1 MMKRT
6 LFAVGCCA
14 ALAAAAFGGGLGGRD
29 RARPSQWTPVK
40 HVVLIGV
47 DGLGIRNIVWDRM
60 PNLRRLRDKGMFA
73 VARSTFPTSSGVNW
87 SSALCGTTPDLHG
100 VRDNTPK
107 PGVLPAVATPRGNH
121 PCIFSEIRRQ
131 EPSAYTCSLYDWNGI
146 GWYHDS
152 ASANYTK
159 LYPSN
164 FESESQ
170 YTDEFIEL
178 LKKNSPRLAFITYD
192 MCDHTGHASRYDS
205 PEYANACAQVDKF
218 IGRIADYVAA
228 NMAKD
233 TAIVLFSDHGGHD
246 KGHGDTTLE
255 CYEIPFLVH
264 APGLDGYVFREPVT
278 ISDVA
283 PTVAWLLGLKIP
295 DFWRGRPA
303 LRRSAKYPL
312 QKRLVVHAGKG
323 NGAPENTLPAFK
335 AAVATGFG
343 FECDIQ
349 MSADN
354 RIFAAHNG
362 SALAY
367 GGGDVQFKTMPWSEI
382 EKLDVG
388 RKLGGVRWA
397 GTPPP
402 LFEDI
407 LALMRDGRKSFVE
420 VKESAGTEIVPY
432 IKKAV
437 ESQRNATPENML
449 FISFDREICR
459 ALRKALPEYE
469 VLWIILPRKDLERPD
484 DCKGPAYT
492 ADEVIALLKDADLTG
507 VDMCGDMS
515 VATEDFIRK
524 VKSAGFK
531 FGVWT
536 VDDTKVARIFL
547 ERGVDAVTTNRSREI
562 AEELKDWKLPAGEL

>member
-1 MMKRT
+1 MKK
-6 LFAVGCCA
+6 LLVLAGCYA
-14 ALAAAAFGGGLGGRD
+14 ALSVVAFGRD
-29 RARPSQWTPVK
+29 VE

-47 DGLGIRNIVWDRM
+47 DGFGVRNIVWDNM
-60 PNLRRLRDKGMFA
+60 PNLRKLRDKGAFT

-107 PGVLPAVATPRGNH
+107 PQVQPAVATAKGVH

-131 EPSAYTCSLYDWNGI
+131 EPNAYTCSLYDWNGI

-152 ASANYTK
+152 ASANFTK

-164 FESESQ
+164 FESESK

-178 LKKNSPRLAFITYD
+178 LKKNRPRLAFITYD

-205 PEYANACAQVDKF
+205 PEYANACAQIDGF

-264 APGLDGYVFREPVT
+264 APGLDGFVFREPVT

-283 PTVAWLLGLKIP
+283 PTVAWLLGLEIP

-303 LRRSAKYPL
+303 LRRSVKYPL

-349 MSADN
+349 MSSDN
-354 RIFAAHNG
+354 RIFAAHNA
-362 SALAY
+362 SAKAY
-367 GGGDVQFKTMPWSEI
+367 CGKDIPFKTMPWSEI
-382 EKLDVG
+382 EKIDVG
-388 RKLGGVRWA
+388 RTLGGVRWA

-407 LALMRDGRKSFVE
+407 LALMRNGRKSFVE
-420 VKESAGTEIVPY
+420 VKESAGVEIVPY
-432 IKKAV
+432 IKAAV
-437 ESQRNATPENML
+437 EAQCNATPDNML

-459 ALRKALPEYE
+459 ALRKALPKYE
-469 VLWIILPRKDLERPD
+469 VLWIVCSHKDLERPD
-484 DCKGPAYT
+484 DCRGPAYT

-507 VDMCGDMS
+507 VDISGDMA
-515 VATEDFIRK
+515 VVTEEFVRK
-524 VKSAGFK
+524 VKSAGFE

-536 VDDTKVARIFL
+536 VDDTKNARIFL
-547 ERGVDAVTTNRSREI
+547 ERGVDAVTTNRSKEI
-562 AEELKDWKLPAGEL
+562 AEELKDWKWPEGVL

>member
-1 MMKRT
+1 MNRR
-6 LFAVGCCA
+6 LLVAGCCA
-14 ALAAAAFGGGLGGRD
+14 ALSMAVLAAPADQAKTRGRGVD
-29 RARPSQWTPVK
+29 

-47 DGLGIRNIVWDRM
+47 DGFGIRNIAWDRM
-60 PNLRRLRDKGMFA
+60 PNLRKLRDKGAFA

-107 PGVLPAVATPRGNH
+107 PGVQPAVATARGNH

-131 EPSAYTCSLYDWNGI
+131 EPNAYTCSLYDWNGI

-152 ASANYTK
+152 ESANYTK

-192 MCDHTGHASRYDS
+192 MLDHTGHASRYDS
-205 PEYANACAQVDKF
+205 PEYANACAEVDKF
-218 IGRIADYVAA
+218 IGRIADYVVA

-246 KGHGDTTLE
+246 NSHGDTTLE
-255 CYEIPFLVH
+255 CYEIPFLVY

-283 PTVAWLLGLKIP
+283 PTVAWLLGYKIP

-349 MSADN
+349 MSADHQ
-354 RIFAAHNG
+354 IFAAHNG
-362 SALAY
+362 SAKAY
-367 GGGDVQFKTMPWSEI
+367 SGQDIPFKTMPWSEI
-382 EKLDVG
+382 EKIDVG
-388 RKLGGVRWA
+388 RRLGGVRWA

-402 LFEDI
+402 RFEDI

-420 VKESAGTEIVPY
+420 VKECAGTEIVPY

-437 ESQRNATPENML
+437 ESQKVATPENML

-459 ALRKALPEYE
+459 ALRKAMPKYE
-469 VLWIILPRKDLERPD
+469 VMWIVCSHKDLERPD
-484 DCKGPAYT
+484 DCRGPAYT

-507 VDMCGDMS
+507 VDMSGDMA
-515 VATEDFIRK
+515 VVTEEFVRK

-536 VDDTKVARIFL
+536 VDDTRNARILL
-547 ERGVDAVTTNRSREI
+547 ERGVDAVTTNRSKEI
-562 AEELKDWKLPAGEL
+562 AEELKDWKWPAGVL

>member
-1 MMKRT
+1 MNRR
-6 LFAVGCCA
+6 FFVVGCYA

-29 RARPSQWTPVK
+29 RARPSQRTPVR

-47 DGLGIRNIVWDRM
+47 DGLGIRNIVWDKM

-107 PGVLPAVATPRGNH
+107 PGVPPAVATPRGSH

-131 EPSAYTCSLYDWNGI
+131 EPDAYTCSLYDWNGI

-192 MCDHTGHASRYDS
+192 MCDHTGHAKRYDS
-205 PEYANACAQVDKF
+205 PEYANACAEVDEF
-218 IGRIADYVAA
+218 IGRIADHVAA

-246 KGHGDTTLE
+246 NGHGDTTLE

-264 APGLDGYVFREPVT
+264 APGLEGYVFREPVT

-283 PTVAWLLGLKIP
+283 PTVAGLLGLKLP
-295 DFWRGRPA
+295 DFWRGRFAP
-303 LRRSAKYPL
+303 RRSAKYPL

-323 NGAPENTLPAFK
+323 NGAPEN
-335 AAVATGFG
+335 
-343 FECDIQ
+343 DHQ
-349 MSADN
+349 
-354 RIFAAHNG
+354 IFAAHNP
-362 SALAY
+362 SALVY
-367 GGGDVQFKTMPWSEI
+367 GGRDVPFKTMTWAEI
-382 EKLDVG
+382 EKIDVG
-388 RKLGGVRWA
+388 RTLGGVRWA

-402 LFEDI
+402 RFEDI
-407 LALMRDGRKSFVE
+407 LALMRDGCKSFVE

-437 ESQRNATPENML
+437 ESQRVATPKNML
-449 FISFDREICR
+449 FISFDKEICR
-459 ALRKALPEYE
+459 ALRKALPKYE
-469 VLWIILPRKDLERPD
+469 VLWITLSHKDLERKD
-484 DCKGPAYT
+484 DNKGPAIA
-492 ADEVIALLKDADLTG
+492 ADELIALLKDANLSG
-507 VDMCGDMS
+507 VDMHGDMS
-515 VATEDFIRK
+515 VVTEEYVKK
-524 VKSAGFK
+524 VKAAGFK

-536 VDDTKVARIFL
+536 VDDTRNARILL
-547 ERGVDAVTTNRSREI
+547 ERGVDAVTTNRSKEI
-562 AEELKDWKLPAGEL
+562 AEELKDWKWPEGVL

>member
-1 MMKRT
+1 MKKM
-6 LFAVGCCA
+6 LVFAGCCA
-14 ALAAAAFGGGLGGRD
+14 ALSMAAVGDGGGLRTSRPTGG
-29 RARPSQWTPVK
+29 VVE

-47 DGLGIRNIVWDRM
+47 DGLGIRNIVWDKM
-60 PNLRRLRDKGMFA
+60 PNLRQLRDKGAFV

-107 PGVLPAVATPRGNH
+107 PGVQPAVTTAKGVH
-121 PCIFSEIRRQ
+121 PCIFSEVRRQ
-131 EPSAYTCSLYDWNGI
+131 EPNAYTCSLYDWNGI

-152 ASANYTK
+152 ASANFTK

-178 LKKNSPRLAFITYD
+178 LKKNRPRLAFITYD

-205 PEYANACAQVDKF
+205 PEYANACTQIDGF
-218 IGRIADYVAA
+218 IGRIADYVAV
-228 NMAKD
+228 NMSKN
-233 TAIVLFSDHGGHD
+233 TAIMLFADHGGHD

-255 CYEIPFLVH
+255 CYEIPFLVY

-303 LRRSAKYPL
+303 LRRSAQYPL

-349 MSADN
+349 MSADHQ
-354 RIFAAHNG
+354 IFAAHNP

-367 GGGDVQFKTMPWSEI
+367 GGGDVPFKTMAWSEI

-388 RKLGGVRWA
+388 RRLGGVRWA

-402 LFEDI
+402 RFEDI

-420 VKESAGTEIVPY
+420 VKESAGVEIVPY

-437 ESQRNATPENML
+437 ESQRVATPKNML

-459 ALRKALPEYE
+459 ALRKALPKYE
-469 VLWIILPRKDLERPD
+469 VLWITLSHKDLERKD
-484 DCKGPAYT
+484 DNKGPAYT
-492 ADEVIALLKDADLTG
+492 AEEIIALLKDANLSG
-507 VDMCGDMS
+507 VDMLGDMS
-515 VATEDFIRK
+515 VVTEEYVKK

-536 VDDTKVARIFL
+536 VDDTRNARILL
-547 ERGVDAVTTNRSREI
+547 ERGVDAVTTNRSKEI
-562 AEELKDWKLPAGEL
+562 AEELKDWKWPEGVL

>member
-1 MMKRT
+1 MKKML
-6 LFAVGCCA
+6 LFAGCCA
-14 ALAAAAFGGGLGGRD
+14 ALSMVAFGNCGR
-29 RARPSQWTPVK
+29 RATRPTGDSVK

-47 DGLGIRNIVWDRM
+47 DGFGIRNIAGDRM
-60 PNLRRLRDKGMFA
+60 PNLRKLRDKGMFA

-107 PGVLPAVATPRGNH
+107 PQVQPALATPRGNH

-131 EPSAYTCSLYDWNGI
+131 EPKAYTCSLYDWNGI

-152 ASANYTK
+152 ASANFTK

-164 FESESQ
+164 FESESK

-178 LKKNSPRLAFITYD
+178 LKKNNPRLAFITYD
-192 MCDHTGHASRYDS
+192 MCDHTGHAQRYDS
-205 PEYANACAQVDKF
+205 PEYANTCAQIDGF

-233 TAIVLFSDHGGHD
+233 TAIMLFSDHGGHD

-255 CYEIPFLVH
+255 CYEIPFLVY
-264 APGLDGYVFREPVT
+264 APGLDGFVFREPVT

-283 PTVAWLLGLKIP
+283 PTVAWLLGLEIP

-303 LRRSAKYPL
+303 LRPSAKYPL

-323 NGAPENTLPAFK
+323 YGAPENTLPAFK

-349 MSADN
+349 MSADHQ
-354 RIFAAHNG
+354 IFAAHNA
-362 SALAY
+362 SAKAY
-367 GGGDVQFKTMPWSEI
+367 CGRDIPFKTMAWSEI
-382 EKLDVG
+382 EKIDVG
-388 RKLGGVRWA
+388 RRLGGVRWA

-402 LFEDI
+402 RFEDI

-432 IKKAV
+432 IKAAV
-437 ESQRNATPENML
+437 EAQSNATPGNML

-459 ALRKALPEYE
+459 ALRKALPQYE
-469 VLWIILPRKDLERPD
+469 VLWIVCSHKDLERPD
-484 DCKGPAYT
+484 DCRGPAYT

-507 VDMCGDMS
+507 VDMSGD
-515 VATEDFIRK
+515 VAVVTEEFVRK

-547 ERGVDAVTTNRSREI
+547 ERGVDAVTTNRSKEI
-562 AEELKDWKLPAGEL
+562 AEELKDWKWPKGAL

>member
-1 MMKRT
+1 MKK
-6 LFAVGCCA
+6 LLVLAGCCA
-14 ALAAAAFGGGLGGRD
+14 ALSMVAVGAGGGAVG
-29 RARPSQWTPVK
+29 ASRPAKGVVE

-47 DGLGIRNIVWDRM
+47 DGMGIRNIAWDRM
-60 PNLRRLRDKGMFA
+60 PNLRKLRDKGA
-73 VARSTFPTSSGVNW
+73 YTVARSTFPTSSGVNW

-107 PGVLPAVATPRGNH
+107 PGVQPAVTTEKGVH
-121 PCIFSEIRRQ
+121 PCIFSEVRRQ
-131 EPSAYTCSLYDWNGI
+131 EPKAYTCSLYDWNGI

-152 ASANYTK
+152 ASANFTK

-192 MCDHTGHASRYDS
+192 MLDHTGHASRYDS
-205 PEYANACAQVDKF
+205 PEYANACAEVDKF
-218 IGRIADYVAA
+218 IGRIVDYVAA

-233 TAIVLFSDHGGHD
+233 TAIVLFADHGGHD
-246 KGHGDTTLE
+246 KMHGDATLE
-255 CYEIPFLVH
+255 CYEIPFLVC
-264 APGLDGYVFREPVT
+264 APGLDGFVFREPVT

-283 PTVAWLLGLKIP
+283 PTVAWLLGLEIP

-303 LRRSAKYPL
+303 LRRSARYPL
-312 QKRLVVHAGKG
+312 QKKLIVHAGKG
-323 NGAPENTLPAFK
+323 YGAPENTLPAFK
-335 AAVATGFG
+335 AAVAAGFG

-349 MSADN
+349 MSADHQ
-354 RIFAAHNG
+354 IFTAHNA
-362 SALAY
+362 SAKAY
-367 GGGDVQFKTMPWSEI
+367 GGGDVQFKTMQWAEI

-397 GTPPP
+397 GTPPAR
-402 LFEDI
+402 FEDI

-437 ESQRNATPENML
+437 ESQRNATPKNMA

-459 ALRKALPEYE
+459 ALRKAMPKYE
-469 VLWIILPRKDLERPD
+469 VLWIICSHKDLDRPD

-492 ADEVIALLKDADLTG
+492 AEEVIALLKDANLTG
-507 VDMCGDMS
+507 VDMVGDMS
-515 VATEDFIRK
+515 VVTDAFIRK
-524 VKSAGFK
+524 VKAAGFT

-536 VDDTKVARIFL
+536 VDDTKAARIFL
-547 ERGVDAVTTNRSREI
+547 EHGVDAVTTNRSREI
-562 AEELKDWKLPAGEL
+562 GDALKRWKWPAGVL

>member
-1 MMKRT
+1 
-6 LFAVGCCA
+6 
-14 ALAAAAFGGGLGGRD
+14 
-29 RARPSQWTPVK
+29 
-40 HVVLIGV
+40 VVLIGV
-47 DGLGIRNIVWDRM
+47 DGFGIRNIAWDRM
-60 PNLRRLRDKGMFA
+60 PNLRKLRDNGMFA

-107 PGVLPAVATPRGNH
+107 PQVQPALATPRGNH

-131 EPSAYTCSLYDWNGI
+131 EPKAYTCSLYDWNGI

-152 ASANYTK
+152 ASANFTK

-164 FESESQ
+164 FESESK

-178 LKKNSPRLAFITYD
+178 LKKNNPRLAFITYD
-192 MCDHTGHASRYDS
+192 MCDHTGHAQRYDS
-205 PEYANACAQVDKF
+205 PEYANTCAQIDGF

-233 TAIVLFSDHGGHD
+233 TAIMLFSDHGGHD

-255 CYEIPFLVH
+255 CYEIPFLVY
-264 APGLDGYVFREPVT
+264 APDLDGFVFREPVT

-283 PTVAWLLGLKIP
+283 PTVAWLLGLEIP

-303 LRRSAKYPL
+303 LRPSATYPL

-349 MSADN
+349 MSADHQ
-354 RIFAAHNG
+354 IFAAHNA
-362 SALAY
+362 SAKAY
-367 GGGDVQFKTMPWSEI
+367 SGKDIPFKTMPWSEI
-382 EKLDVG
+382 EKIDVG
-388 RKLGGVRWA
+388 RRLGGVRWA

-402 LFEDI
+402 RFEDI

-432 IKKAV
+432 IKAAV
-437 ESQRNATPENML
+437 EAQSNATADNML

-459 ALRKALPEYE
+459 ALRKALPKYE
-469 VLWIILPRKDLERPD
+469 VLWIVCSHKDLERPD
-484 DCKGPAYT
+484 DCRGPAYT
-492 ADEVIALLKDADLTG
+492 ADEVIALLKDANLTG
-507 VDMCGDMS
+507 VDMSGD
-515 VATEDFIRK
+515 VAVVTEEFVRK

-536 VDDTKVARIFL
+536 VDDTKAARIFF
-547 ERGVDAVTTNRSREI
+547 ERGVDAVTTNRSKEI
-562 AEELKDWKLPAGEL
+562 AEELQDWKWPNGAL